1 MHDDIIVNFIT
12 FCPCLVSVVHICGH
26 YFNLTNLTES
36 FSTDVAKIEQ
46 HLSQLDDP
54 WLNPI
59 REVGVVSLFNI
70 AVFYAS
76 QYCLVDLV

>member
-1 MHDDIIVNFIT
+1 M
-12 FCPCLVSVVHICGH
+12 VHICGH

-46 HLSQLDDP
+46 HLSQLDNP

-59 REVGVVSLFNI
+59 REVGVVSLFI
-70 AVFYAS
+70 VVFYTYS
-76 QYCLVDLV
+76 TNNSMIKSRQLRVLYLTLNTLLQN

>member
-1 MHDDIIVNFIT
+1 MHNNNIVNFII

-59 REVGVVSLFNI
+59 REVGVVSLFI
-70 AVFYAS
+70 VVFYAS
-76 QYCLVDLV
+76 ILLS